1 MTEGIKP
8 ETPDAPPSNG
18 SKVARGV
25 IYFGFVVVAAGITYA
40 VVRGAFARPPVD
52 PTAERIRVLIDE
64 ANRLLKELDDKR
76 SG

>member
-1 MTEGIKP
+1 MTEDFKP
-8 ETPDAPPSNG
+8 ETQGAAPSSG
-18 SKVARGV
+18 AKVGRAV

-40 VVRGAFARPPVD
+40 VVRGALARPPAD
-52 PTAERIRVLIDE
+52 PTAERIRVLIEE